1 MHSRIISNSNDRWK
15 GIEDVDVK
23 MVIFYVMLS
32 KGNNMIKLRLM
43 MKKLLINIC
52 GYISV
57 MRSKNINTGET
68 V

>member
-23 MVIFYVMLS
+23 MVIFYVILS
-32 KGNNMIKLRLM
+32 KDNNIMQVEIYDEETLM
-43 MKKLLINIC
+43 NIC

-57 MRSKNINTGET
+57 MRSTNINTGET